1 VRWRKQSAT
10 EGRWR
15 RSAPAVLGGFY
26 NQADLPPHRLE
37 RAAPTWPMPPGL
49 VERPESASLRHGPQ
63 GLLANFDVATG
74 DGVAPTIGPS
84 RTEEDVAGPIAQ
96 TSATEPEASGLCIV
110 DQRNLH
116 KSAALVRRVA
126 KAWGSAEELGAKE
139 KRGLVPSMQTRAA
152 FLSEVRHRLRF
163 L

>member
-1 VRWRKQSAT
+1 VT
-10 EGRWR
+10 EQGGQVISPEEQTGR
-15 RSAPAVLGGFY
+15 
-26 NQADLPPHRLE
+26 QALE